1 MAKHQADIAARA
13 RRVAHLCSPVVHP
26 PLLFLSSVLP
36 PASKTPPSLVMAQS
50 DKLLGGAM
58 LLVAAFVFVYYTTW
72 ALFTKQ
78 KKKKPFLPSDSP
90 LQSLFPAREWAIR
103 LPLFVLLTGISVI
116 GLFFGKV
123 LLGEARKKK
132 QKAGKKV

>member
-1 MAKHQADIAARA
+1 
-13 RRVAHLCSPVVHP
+13 
-26 PLLFLSSVLP
+26 
-36 PASKTPPSLVMAQS
+36 MAQS

-72 ALFTKQ
+72 ALFT
-78 KKKKPFLPSDSP
+78 PFLPSDSP

>member
-1 MAKHQADIAARA
+1 MAKTPSGH
-13 RRVAHLCSPVVHP
+13 RRPTRRSHRRDTFVHP
-26 PLLFLSSVLP
+26 PLLFLSSVLLP
-36 PASKTPPSLVMAQS
+36 HPKHPRSLIMAQS

-72 ALFTKQ
+72 ALFT
-78 KKKKPFLPSDSP
+78 PFLPSDSP
-90 LQSLFPAREWAIR
+90 LQSLFPARDWAIR